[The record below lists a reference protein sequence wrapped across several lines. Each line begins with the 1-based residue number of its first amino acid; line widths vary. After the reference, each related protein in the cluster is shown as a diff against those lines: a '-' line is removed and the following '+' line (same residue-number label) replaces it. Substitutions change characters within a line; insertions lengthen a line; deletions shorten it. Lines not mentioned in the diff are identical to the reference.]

1 MSPLVYSSS
10 DDEDVPLAQ
19 KKALLEVKKE
29 YALPGQTRDTPEEGD
44 PLRKFYTSLL
54 EQRPES
60 EMARK
65 WCVMNGLLSAED
77 AQAYVNAVA
86 ARKGDSRPASRAGN
100 GAKAT
105 PAKRAAP
112 KSAAGAKKTK
122 GAAAA
127 KKGAAKATPKG
138 SAKGAATKTAA
149 AKRASPG
156 GSGKKPAA
164 AKKAT
169 PASKA
174 KVKREASPD
183 WDDDGSDDEIIP
195 AKKTRVSY
203 Y

>member
-1 MSPLVYSSS
+1 MYCHTLAIVNPLI
-10 DDEDVPLAQ
+10 DPAPPQ
-19 KKALLEVKKE
+19 
-29 YALPGQTRDTPEEGD
+29 GD

-112 KSAAGAKKTK
+112 KSAAGAKKTTPK

-127 KKGAAKATPKG
+127 KKGAAKATPKK
-138 SAKGAATKTAA
+138 SAKAAATKTVA

-156 GSGKKPAA
+156 GSGVFGCAGW
-164 AKKAT
+164 T
-169 PASKA
+169 M
-174 KVKREASPD
+174 RELRHCSSEFLSGQNPVPSLPTHLFSAILNPPFSLLP
-183 WDDDGSDDEIIP
+183 P
-195 AKKTRVSY
+195 QARNLPP
-203 Y
+203 

>member
-1 MSPLVYSSS
+1 MYCHTLAIVNPLI
-10 DDEDVPLAQ
+10 DPAPPQ
-19 KKALLEVKKE
+19 
-29 YALPGQTRDTPEEGD
+29 GD

-156 GSGKKPAA
+156 GSGVSGCFGWTMWELRHCSMALLSREKPVPFLPTDLPSAIFD
-164 AKKAT
+164 
-169 PASKA
+169 PHSRFSRHRQENR
-174 KVKREASPD
+174 REK
-183 WDDDGSDDEIIP
+183 DDAGQ
-195 AKKTRVSY
+195 
-203 Y
+203 